1 MFEDERIIPVDPLL
15 LSVTEVTIA
24 AIIPAVAII
33 QQQQQNR
40 IISKALLLLFLC
52 SAIAG

>member
-1 MFEDERIIPVDPLL
+1 MFEDERIIPVDALL
-15 LSVTEVTIA
+15 LSVTAVTIA
-24 AIIPAVAII
+24 AIIPAVAI

-40 IISKALLLLFLC
+40 IISKALLLLCLF